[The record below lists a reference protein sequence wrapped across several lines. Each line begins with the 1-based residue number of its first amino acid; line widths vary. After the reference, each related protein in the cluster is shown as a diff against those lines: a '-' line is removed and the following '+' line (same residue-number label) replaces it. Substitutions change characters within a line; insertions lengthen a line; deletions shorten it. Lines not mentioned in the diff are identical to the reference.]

1 MEEKDIKQ
9 QFHLLQKEVETAGA
23 RIEDTRLNLVATI
36 DALKLEIEILKR
48 FMERYH
54 ADFSRRYSELRE
66 ELMREVDPEWLA
78 SERNKIRSGT
88 GEVS

>member
-1 MEEKDIKQ
+1 MK
-9 QFHLLQKEVETAGA
+9 LLQKAVETAGA

-36 DALKLEIEILKR
+36 DALKLEIEVLKR

-54 ADFSRRYSELRE
+54 ADFSHRYPELRD

-78 SERNKIRSGT
+78 GERNNIPSRSGDIL
-88 GEVS
+88 